1 MSSVRQPWPRRGGLL
16 PGLRYGSVLPREN
29 GISEEERQWK
39 LVPSLVLF
47 LLILALPSQRDNF
60 SMYPMRLLGEGRID
74 QGLTT
79 EKRPKFIACRLLPL
93 DDRKGKE
100 PI

>member
-1 MSSVRQPWPRRGGLL
+1 MSSVRQPWPHRGGLL

-47 LLILALPSQRDNF
+47 LLIRALPSQRDNF

-79 EKRPKFIACRLLPL
+79 
-93 DDRKGKE
+93 
-100 PI
+100 

>member
-1 MSSVRQPWPRRGGLL
+1 MAQYFLG
-16 PGLRYGSVLPREN
+16 EN

-79 EKRPKFIACRLLPL
+79 
-93 DDRKGKE
+93 
-100 PI
+100 

>member
-16 PGLRYGSVLPREN
+16 PGLRYGSVLPRGEWN
-29 GISEEERQWK
+29 QRGREQWK

-47 LLILALPSQRDNF
+47 LLILALPPQRDNF